1 MIHGALGVELCVLTS
16 GLGRR
21 FSAKVPLVAVL
32 KDGLH
37 DVMTEVVA
45 AQVLGGAMSLE
56 LAGRGMPDVEKGLA
70 A

>member
-45 AQVLGGAMSLE
+45 
-56 LAGRGMPDVEKGLA
+56 VEACQMLRRV
-70 A
+70 